1 MRTEGGTTQE
11 LVVCCCAVYEL
22 LYLGE
27 QVLQRKTNPKL
38 SHGDGALGRCECD
51 LNGFD
56 VWCLLLC
63 GCGDNL
69 LCSLTRSTLKLQ
81 CASLPCSEGETERER
96 ETFTPS
102 LFSPSPPPPFLSLS
116 PPLSLHLSLSRPL
129 SSIVAATYN
138 GKKVGGLGL
147 ETLCKLRVEAAEVV
161 QIHLQVVLLQVVVT
175 PQQISARN
183 PKHTHTYTHAHTNK
197 TTALASAATILP
209 SEAASSLK
217 PIQATEPVNKDVVL
231 SVLQQKVGKRLD
243 SHSPLIVPVCV
254 LSDGV

>member
-116 PPLSLHLSLSRPL
+116 LSLSTSL
-129 SSIVAATYN
+129 SLDLS
-138 GKKVGGLGL
+138 
-147 ETLCKLRVEAAEVV
+147 
-161 QIHLQVVLLQVVVT
+161 LQLLQPRT
-175 PQQISARN
+175 MGRKSAGL
-183 PKHTHTYTHAHTNK
+183 
-197 TTALASAATILP
+197 ALRRS
-209 SEAASSLK
+209 ASSEWKL
-217 PIQATEPVNKDVVL
+217 PRWSRST
-231 SVLQQKVGKRLD
+231 SRLY
-243 SHSPLIVPVCV
+243 SFKW
-254 LSDGV
+254 